1 MIPVEIKGISVYHG
15 KNIVSNEPYIE
26 HFKKQGKDIA
36 HFLRDVIGRDKR
48 YLVDPDRENNLTM
61 TLAAARDVLKST
73 GLSGSDLDMI
83 VYSSF
88 LPEYVSPPSSIH
100 LHSALGGKKQCMC
113 YDINV
118 NCAGMLVSLDEVCKY
133 MRLTPSFKRALIVGC
148 DYFTPWVKPD
158 NECCYGHYGDAACAV
173 ILEKTDRTCGFLGS
187 RCCVNSEEHNN
198 VLLPG
203 CGVSNVL
210 KVKDRD
216 EMKLY
221 WTPFENVSLG
231 TATDSMNELLA
242 ENHLTTDD
250 VRMFCLS
257 QYALSNVKTLR
268 KMMGIDES
276 KSLFIGNRYGYTGTT
291 SPFIV
296 LYESIRNGL
305 VKRGDYVMFWT
316 IGVGSQNIAVL
327 YRY

>member
-1 MIPVEIKGISVYHG
+1 MIQVEIKDIAVYHG
-15 KNIVSNEPYIE
+15 KKVVGNEPYIE
-26 HFKKQGKDIA
+26 HFKKLGKDVT
-36 HFLRDVIGRDKR
+36 HFLRDIIGRDKR
-48 YLVDPDRENNLTM
+48 YLVNPDQENNLTM
-61 TLAAARDVLKST
+61 TTAAAKDVLKKT
-73 GLSGSDLDMI
+73 GLTGSDIDMI
-83 VYSSF
+83 IYSSF
-88 LPEYVSPPSSIH
+88 LPEYVSPPCSIH
-100 LHSALGGKKQCMC
+100 LHSILGCKKECIC

-118 NCAGMLVSLDEVCKY
+118 NCAGMLLSLDEVCKY
-133 MRLTPSFKRALIVGC
+133 MQMTDSVKRALIVGC

-173 ILEKTDRTCGFLGS
+173 ILEKTDRQCGLLGS
-187 RCCVNSEEHNN
+187 RCCVNSKEHSN

-210 KVKDRD
+210 KVNNKDD
-216 EMKLY
+216 MKLY
-221 WTPFENVSLG
+221 WTPFENVSLP
-231 TATDSMNELLA
+231 TATDSMNQLLA
-242 ENHLTTDD
+242 ENNLTKDD
-250 VRMFCLS
+250 VSMYCFS
-257 QYALSNVKTLR
+257 QYALANVKTLR

-276 KSLFIGNRYGYTGTT
+276 RSVFIGDKYGYTGTT

-296 LYESIRNGL
+296 LRESIDRKL